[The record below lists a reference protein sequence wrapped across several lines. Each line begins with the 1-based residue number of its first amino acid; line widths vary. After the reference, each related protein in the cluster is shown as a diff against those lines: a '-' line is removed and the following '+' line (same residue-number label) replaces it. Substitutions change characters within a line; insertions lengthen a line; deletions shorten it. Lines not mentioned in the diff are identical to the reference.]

1 MYFQPNT
8 TNTMMTE
15 IFITTIMS
23 FTMELSSTPRMRN
36 RLITTTI
43 AAAGRLIMPPS
54 QGQAHSSCGS
64 VMPTP
69 SSSTTA

>member
-1 MYFQPNT
+1 
-8 TNTMMTE
+8 
-15 IFITTIMS
+15 MS